1 MNLEMMIKKYILF
14 TVLPIASV
22 FSQSDVRILSL
33 QDCVDMAI
41 EKNISIKQSE
51 LSLMDSEIN
60 KSSAIGNFLP
70 SINAQAQHQWNIG
83 LSTNFTT
90 NLLETN
96 TTQFSSMGA
105 GVGLDVY
112 NGLSNIYQLHRAN
125 LQILAS
131 KYQLDNMKDD
141 ISLMVANAYLQI
153 MFNSEILKVQE
164 SQLEITKV
172 ELLRTQDLID
182 AGIFSPKQIFEIEAN
197 LASQEQA
204 LIQAENNYRNAKLN
218 LAQLLLIDDYE
229 NFDIAN
235 EDFSIPFS
243 DILEN
248 SPKEIFEK
256 AKTFRNDIKLAETNI
271 SIAEKDIQIS
281 KSFRLPSITSF
292 YSWNTRISYVD
303 NLPSFKDQFDL
314 NKGQTYG
321 FGINIPIF
329 QGRAISNNIQ
339 RTKINLERLK
349 FQYEQE
355 KLNLE
360 NTVYQAYN
368 DLVGAIKLYEASN
381 KTVKSL
387 KSAFEDATDRYLLG
401 SLNSFD
407 FIQSKQAYEAS
418 VSENIRA
425 KFDYIFRLKV
435 LEFYFGLPLS
445 VPQY

>member
-112 NGLSNIYQLHRAN
+112 NGLSNVYQLHRAN

-218 LAQLLLIDDYE
+218 LAQLLLIDDFE
-229 NFDIAN
+229 SFDIAN
-235 EDFSIPFS
+235 EDFDVPFS
-243 DILEN
+243 EILEN
-248 SPKEIFEK
+248 SPFN
-256 AKTFRNDIKLAETNI
+256 R
-271 SIAEKDIQIS
+271 
-281 KSFRLPSITSF
+281 
-292 YSWNTRISYVD
+292 
-303 NLPSFKDQFDL
+303 
-314 NKGQTYG
+314 NKGQT
-321 FGINIPIF
+321 FGLQLNVPIF
-329 QGRAISNNIQ
+329 NRMQTRNNIK
-339 RTKINLERLK
+339 RSEINLERIK
-349 FQYEQE
+349 YQFEQD
-355 KLNLE
+355 KLDLE
-360 NTVYQAYN
+360 NTVNQSYN
-368 DLVGAIKLYEASN
+368 DLKGAIKFYEASS
-381 KTVKSL
+381 KTLISL
-387 KSAFEDATDRYLLG
+387 KNAFEDTTDRYRLG
-401 SLNSFD
+401 VLSSFD
-407 FIQSKQAYEAS
+407 FIQAKQRYESA

-425 KFDYIFRLKV
+425 KFDYIFKLKV

-445 VPQY
+445 IPAN

>member
-14 TVLPIASV
+14 TILPIASV

-33 QDCVDMAI
+33 QECVDMAI

-51 LSLMDSEIN
+51 LSLKDSQIN

-112 NGLSNIYQLHRAN
+112 NGLSNVYQLHRAN

-164 SQLEITKV
+164 SQLELTKV

-197 LASQEQA
+197 LASQEQSV
-204 LIQAENNYRNAKLN
+204 IQAENNYRNAKLN
-218 LAQLLLIDDYE
+218 LAQLLLIDDFE
-229 NFDIAN
+229 SFEIAN
-235 EDFSIPFS
+235 EDFDVPFS
-243 DILEN
+243 EILEN
-248 SPKEIFEK
+248 NPKEIYNK
-256 AKTFRNDIKLAETNI
+256 SLTFRNDIKLGETNI
-271 SIAEKDIQIS
+271 SIAEKDIQLS
-281 KSFRLPSITSF
+281 KAQLQPSIS
-292 YSWNTRISYVD
+292 
-303 NLPSFKDQFDL
+303 
-314 NKGQTYG
+314 
-321 FGINIPIF
+321 
-329 QGRAISNNIQ
+329 
-339 RTKINLERLK
+339 
-349 FQYEQE
+349 
-355 KLNLE
+355 
-360 NTVYQAYN
+360 
-368 DLVGAIKLYEASN
+368 
-381 KTVKSL
+381 
-387 KSAFEDATDRYLLG
+387 
-401 SLNSFD
+401 
-407 FIQSKQAYEAS
+407 S
-418 VSENIRA
+418 VS
-425 KFDYIFRLKV
+425 YTHLT
-435 LEFYFGLPLS
+435 LPTICS
-445 VPQY
+445 V